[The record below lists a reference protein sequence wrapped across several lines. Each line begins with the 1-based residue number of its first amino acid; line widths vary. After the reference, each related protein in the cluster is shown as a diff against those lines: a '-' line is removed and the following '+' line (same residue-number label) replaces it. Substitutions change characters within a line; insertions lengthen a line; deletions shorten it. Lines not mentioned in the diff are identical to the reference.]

1 MDHNDVETDLRQ
13 RVRRYIEIEDAAL
26 AKITIAVPDNSMLKD
41 FADSAMTMIRSYF
54 SDAKHFLEKN
64 DPINAFAAL
73 NYSYGWI
80 DSLVRLGVLDGH
92 DDHRLFTL
100 YR

>member
-1 MDHNDVETDLRQ
+1 MEHSDIETDLRQ
-13 RVRRYIEIEDAAL
+13 RVQHYIEIENAAL
-26 AKITIAVPDNSMLKD
+26 EKITIVVPTNSMLKE

-54 SDAKHFLEKN
+54 SDAKHFMEKN

-80 DSLVRLGVLDGH
+80 DSLVRLGVFDGH
-92 DDHRLFTL
+92 DDHNLFTL